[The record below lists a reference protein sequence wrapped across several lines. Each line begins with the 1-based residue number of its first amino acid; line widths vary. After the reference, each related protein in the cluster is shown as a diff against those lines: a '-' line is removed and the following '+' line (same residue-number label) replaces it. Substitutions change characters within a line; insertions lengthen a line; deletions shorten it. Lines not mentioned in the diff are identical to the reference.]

1 VDCHFEQIP
10 DPPAQA
16 YTLSEIPGVVEHG
29 LFIDLADVVLVGNG
43 SEVLELRRK
52 PNS

>member
-1 VDCHFEQIP
+1 
-10 DPPAQA
+10 
-16 YTLSEIPGVVEHG
+16 

-52 PNS
+52 PHS